1 MLDARLSAQ
10 AGIALAVANT
20 RYWSSVAPLAREQ
33 LSHWRARACVIS
45 DPMLRAL
52 AVEKLAE
59 EGFNAEVAATLATL
73 VPRRQRRRVVKAIIA
88 LEVLYDYL
96 DGLTEAPSLH
106 EPEDGRCLF
115 GAFIDAVSPSLRR
128 AGDYYRHHPRCD
140 ASGYMDE
147 LVATVRFALAELPGI
162 AKLADVLRRGA
173 RRSSEAQ
180 LGIHAMP
187 LLGQGRLER
196 WATAHAAGTT
206 LEWREFLAGS
216 ASSVLNVHALIAAAA
231 DHRTTYSQAL
241 QIDRAYLSI
250 SALPTVLDSLID
262 YDSDTAAGR
271 HGFVGLYENRE
282 VLQRRI
288 TRVMRDAVELARRLP
303 NGPHHVMTIVG
314 IVAYYTSAPGA
325 SGSFARPAAERTARH
340 LQPLIGPTLAVMHAW
355 RAAKRLSSLGRTPAS
370 TKMLLER

>member
-1 MLDARLSAQ
+1 
-10 AGIALAVANT
+10 
-20 RYWSSVAPLAREQ
+20 
-33 LSHWRARACVIS
+33 
-45 DPMLRAL
+45 
-52 AVEKLAE
+52 
-59 EGFNAEVAATLATL
+59 
-73 VPRRQRRRVVKAIIA
+73 VVKAIIA

-96 DGLTEAPSLH
+96 DGLTEAPSLQ

-128 AGDYYRHHPRCD
+128 VGDYYRHHPRCD

-187 LLGQGRLER
+187 LLGRGGLER

-216 ASSVLNVHALIAAAA
+216 ASSVLSVHALIAAAA
-231 DHRTTYSQAL
+231 DHRTTHAQAL

-271 HGFVGLYENRE
+271 RGFVGLYENRD

-288 TRVMRDAVELARRLP
+288 TRVLRDAVELARQLP

-325 SGSFARPAAERTARH
+325 SGSFARPAAERTASH

-355 RAAKRLSSLGRTPAS
+355 RAAKRLSSLRRTPAS
-370 TKMLLER
+370 TKMLIER